1 MGLFKSTKDS
11 GQQGEDIAL
20 AFLLKKGFKL
30 IQRNFRSR
38 SGEIDLI
45 MCNDEF
51 LIFVEVRY
59 RSSDRFGGAL
69 YSVDKKKQSK
79 LIKCAQQ
86 YLLKN
91 PTKLG
96 SRFDVIAI
104 SPSLGQHDIQWI
116 FNAFDEF

>member
-1 MGLFKSTKDS
+1 MGLFKNTQDS

-20 AFLLKKGFKL
+20 AFLQKKGLKL

-38 SGEIDLI
+38 AGEIDLI
-45 MCNDEF
+45 MQDEES

-59 RSSDRFGGAL
+59 RSSNKFGGAL
-69 YSVDKKKQSK
+69 HSVDKKKQSK

-91 PTKLG
+91 PTKTG
-96 SRFDVIAI
+96 ARFDVIAI
-104 SPSLGQHDIQWI
+104 SPSVGQHEIQWI
-116 FNAFDEF
+116 TNAFDEF

>member
-1 MGLFKSTKDS
+1 MDLFKSTKDS

-38 SGEIDLI
+38 AGEIDLI
-45 MCNDEF
+45 MQNENS

-59 RSSDRFGGAL
+59 RSSNKFGGAL

-79 LIKCAQQ
+79 LIKCAQPVS
-86 YLLKN
+86 YTHLTL
-91 PTKLG
+91 PTIC
-96 SRFDVIAI
+96 SV
-104 SPSLGQHDIQWI
+104 
-116 FNAFDEF
+116 

>member
-38 SGEIDLI
+38 AGEIDLI
-45 MCNDEF
+45 MQNEKS

-59 RSSDRFGGAL
+59 RSSKKFGGAL

-91 PTKLG
+91 PTKTET
-96 SRFDVIAI
+96 RFDVIAI
-104 SPSLGQHDIQWI
+104 SPSVGQHEIQWI
-116 FNAFDEF
+116 TNAFDEF